1 LLVSNVQV
9 ICDTIIPARSEM
21 AIQAKL
27 CNNTSGICGITG
39 TKMNHKMPENIL
51 VASTLC
57 EPDGLNRILV
67 HCCNILEDEI
77 ILRAGTVF
85 ADFISL
91 SKDDQLMNTKTGHIM
106 KPQNTMGEEA
116 NPVNMGDV
124 LSQNENIEGQS
135 ECIPSKLSDH
145 YDSMVPNHMK
155 ELCKKT
161 THEMKSADHK
171 GAIVNLLTKYSDVFS
186 QGDSDIGQT
195 KLVEHSIPVLED
207 TKPIKHLPRRLG
219 PEKEKQVE
227 KQVNKLLE
235 QGLIYPGE
243 GAWSHPV
250 VLVRKKTLKPDDAPE
265 WRFCIDYRKLNS
277 VTKKDVY
284 PIPRIDESLDSLAG
298 SEYFSTLDM
307 CSSYW
312 QVPLDKDAQEKSAFI
327 TRSGLWNWRVL
338 PFGLTNAPACF
349 ERLME
354 KVLRGLHWKSL
365 LIYLDDVIIFSDT
378 FSNHM
383 SRLEEVFQRFREANL
398 KLKPSKCVLL
408 SDSVKYLG
416 HIVSK
421 DGVSTDPSTTKRYGW

>member
-1 LLVSNVQV
+1 
-9 ICDTIIPARSEM
+9 M
-21 AIQAKL
+21 
-27 CNNTSGICGITG
+27 
-39 TKMNHKMPENIL
+39 
-51 VASTLC
+51 
-57 EPDGLNRILV
+57 
-67 HCCNILEDEI
+67 
-77 ILRAGTVF
+77 
-85 ADFISL
+85 
-91 SKDDQLMNTKTGHIM
+91 
-106 KPQNTMGEEA
+106 
-116 NPVNMGDV
+116 
-124 LSQNENIEGQS
+124 
-135 ECIPSKLSDH
+135 
-145 YDSMVPNHMK
+145 
-155 ELCKKT
+155 
-161 THEMKSADHK
+161 
-171 GAIVNLLTKYSDVFS
+171 NLLTKYSDVFS

-327 TRSGLWNWRVL
+327 TRSGLWNWKVL